1 MQSIPKI
8 NEKVRLLVYVIS
20 NKIIIHFTLKEIYL
34 IGFLFLVVILSGF
47 GFSFSDNTSINIDND
62 FYKKSDIIS
71 IWGMAPDAS
80 QNLVF
85 ISIKDSDGEII
96 WTEKVLVEE
105 EGTFSTLVIAGMNSW
120 SKSGTYEIALESGEV
135 IDSVTFFYDSGQQ
148 VNPPSAVE
156 EFYITQ
162 EDLILTFTICIVSV
176 SGIFVYL
183 ARNIILRKKT
193 KYDEL
198 DLDSKKNRDYEKYH
212 SDWTEEKIFGER
224 KESTIDQR
232 EFNEMLKNKT
242 LPNYYET
249 LGLSQSS
256 TSTQIKDKFRLL
268 AKEWHPDKRK
278 DGSEEKMAE
287 INQAYEVL
295 SNQQLRKEYDKYFSL
310 L

>member
-1 MQSIPKI
+1 M
-8 NEKVRLLVYVIS
+8 
-20 NKIIIHFTLKEIYL
+20 KEINL
-34 IGFLFLVVILSGF
+34 VGVLFLIVIFSGF
-47 GFSFSDNTSINIDND
+47 NFAFSENTSINIDSD

-71 IWGMAPDAS
+71 IWGMASDVP

-85 ISIKDSDGEII
+85 ITIKDIDGEIV
-96 WTEKVLVEE
+96 WTEKILVEE
-105 EGTFSTLVIAGMNSW
+105 EGTFSTLVIAGMNNW
-120 SKSGTYEIALESGEV
+120 LKSGTYEISLESGKV

-148 VNPPSAVE
+148 VNPPSVVE

-162 EDLILTFTICIVSV
+162 EDLILTFTICIVVVSV
-176 SGIFVYL
+176 IFVYL
-183 ARNIILRKKT
+183 ARNIILRKRT

-212 SDWTEEKIFGER
+212 SDWAEEKIFGER
-224 KESTIDQR
+224 KESTINQK

-242 LPNYYET
+242 LPNYYEI
-249 LGLSQSS
+249 LGLDQSA
-256 TSTQIKDKFRLL
+256 TSTQIKDKFRIL

-287 INQAYEVL
+287 INSAYEVL